1 MYLTSRISVATLKS
15 RIEVPARGRRRGGV
29 RTSLRHV
36 RGNYEWERTYI
47 REEQRYKDRFTNP
60 QYAHMRGVDQTV
72 TDLPWT
78 FFWAFV
84 PMNALEEALA
94 LMTGIGRRA
103 WPDFQLSRSTSSFVT
118 GPPTMLVCRIV
129 RRQARV
135 RQSSHRSVGGGS
147 SFL

>member
-1 MYLTSRISVATLKS
+1 
-15 RIEVPARGRRRGGV
+15 
-29 RTSLRHV
+29 V

-103 WPDFQLSRSTSSFVT
+103 WPDFQLSRHLWFVWLAGPAGLQQIQPSSEAHQKGVVPGT
-118 GPPTMLVCRIV
+118 
-129 RRQARV
+129 Q
-135 RQSSHRSVGGGS
+135 
-147 SFL
+147 